1 MEQFLQGILTR
12 LRDLFDLET
21 LGRLVASRSA
31 DLLAAVLTIVAFVAC
46 WYALRW
52 IINRILERTHVDQ
65 TNRSFILALLRF
77 GISAIAIVQ
86 ALTIAGV
93 NVAALAASVGI
104 AGLTLGFAA
113 RDSLGNIISGVMV
126 FWDRPFVIGDLVE
139 IGSFYGQV
147 ERITLRSTR
156 IVTADGK
163 MLAVPNSS
171 IVNTIVASY
180 TNFPHLRLDVPFT
193 IGTDEDIDRV
203 RAMLLDLVRD
213 PAIYLDQPAPVVV
226 VTSINDYNL
235 ALELRAWIADERQH
249 ILRRAALREAV
260 FERLRQEGVDMP
272 LETLAFRQ
280 VEPGRKAA

>member
-31 DLLAAVLTIVAFVAC
+31 DLLAAAVTILGFVAL
-46 WYALRW
+46 WYGLRW
-52 IINRILERTHVDQ
+52 IVNLVLQRTRVDQ
-65 TNRSFILALLRF
+65 TNRTFILALLRF
-77 GISAIAIVQ
+77 GISGIAIVQ

-104 AGLTLGFAA
+104 AGITLGFAA

-139 IGSFYGQV
+139 IGNFYGQV

-193 IGTDEDIDRV
+193 IGTEEDIDRV
-203 RAMLLDLVRD
+203 RAMLLELVRD
-213 PAIYLDQPAPVVV
+213 PAIYLDKPAPVVV

-235 ALELRAWIADERQH
+235 ALELRVWIADERQH
-249 ILRRAALREAV
+249 IARRCALREAV

-272 LETLAFRQ
+272 LETLALRQ